1 MKTVECDKTKIQGMP
16 IEVKVISSDFDSL
29 IMSHDEYKYYE
40 YEVKRQLINM
50 MSEFIMENHL
60 CEFTQMKESMKD
72 ATTYRC
78 RAFLLTKD
86 CVRELR
92 ETDQI

>member
-1 MKTVECDKTKIQGMP
+1 MNKTVECDERKIQGIP
-16 IEVKVISSDFDSL
+16 IVAYVTENHVDQ
-29 IMSHDEYKYYE
+29 IMMSTEEYE
-40 YEVKRQLINM
+40 YHIKNKLAKMIADY
-50 MSEFIMENHL
+50 IMKSDL
-60 CEFTQMKESMKD
+60 CEFTQMQEPTEV

-92 ETDQI
+92 ETHQI